1 MPGTTTNFH
10 LPTVEDGDTIDGA
23 TQLTALANAV
33 DAALKQLQDAM
44 PTQYVLPV
52 ASNEVLGGVK
62 VGTGLSIT
70 PEGVL
75 SSAGGGGGADLPIA
89 SASQL
94 GGVKVGTGLNVGVDG
109 TLSVNID
116 AILGS
121 GTTWGELHDHGFMH
135 K

>member
-1 MPGTTTNFH
+1 M
-10 LPTVEDGDTIDGA
+10 
-23 TQLTALANAV
+23 
-33 DAALKQLQDAM
+33 
-44 PTQYVLPV
+44 
-52 ASNEVLGGVK
+52 LGGVK

-70 PEGVL
+70 PDGVL
-75 SSAGGGGGADLPIA
+75 SSTGGGGSDLPIA

-94 GGVKVGTGLNVGVDG
+94 GGVKVGTGLSVAVDG

-121 GTTWGELHDHGFMH
+121 GTTWGDLHDHGFTY